1 MRGRKR
7 VKDMRKLNLFLVQS
21 YDVYK
26 NLFKLIKTLLNKMW
40 VQSVNF
46 QQILKKIWTT
56 RNVLR

>member
-1 MRGRKR
+1 MRGRKM